1 MSQATIEDAPPR
13 TGVRVR
19 VQKLGTALSNMVM
32 PNIGAFI
39 AWGLITAL
47 FIEQGWLQGIFAS
60 LKNPDGWVAQIG
72 GWGSYD
78 GAGIVGPMITY
89 LLPILIGYTGGRMV
103 HGNRGAVVGA
113 IATIGVVTGAD
124 VPMFMGAMIMGPLGG
139 WCMKKLDALWE
150 GKIRPGFEM
159 LIDNFSAGILG
170 MILAVFGFFAIGPI
184 VSAFTRGAGNA
195 VDFLVDN
202 DLLPLTSILIEP
214 AKVLFLN
221 NAINHGVL
229 TPLGT
234 TQALET
240 GKSIL
245 FLLETNPGPGLGILL
260 AFMFFGKG
268 AARASAPG
276 AAIIQ
281 FFGGI
286 HEIYFPYVLMKPKLI
301 IATILGGMTGVF
313 INVLFGSGL
322 RAPAAPGSIIAIY
335 AQTAS
340 GSFLGV
346 TLSVLGAT
354 TVSFL
359 VAAFLLKTDKA
370 TDEPDL
376 AAATASM
383 ESMKGKKSS
392 VASAL
397 VGVGDGSTGPIKSI
411 VFACDAGMGS
421 SAMGASVLRRKIQQA
436 GFGDVKVTNSA
447 ISNLTD
453 TYDLVVSHR
462 DLTAR
467 ASQKT
472 GSAIHVS
479 VDDFMS
485 SPRYD
490 EIVEQLKASNGG
502 GVATAVI
509 EEDAE
514 TPSDTDADVLPLSSI
529 VMNGSATSTAD
540 AINEAGQLLVVA
552 GAVEPA
558 YVDAM
563 HERES
568 SISTYMGNGLAIP
581 HGTNEAKDAIRRTG
595 LSFVRYAEP
604 VDWNG
609 KPAEF
614 VVGIAG
620 AGKDHMALL
629 TKIAQ
634 VFLKADE
641 VTRLREATTAEEV
654 RSILMGTQK

>member
-1 MSQATIEDAPPR
+1 MSHATVEDAPAR

-19 VQKLGTALSNMVM
+19 VQQLGTALSNMVM
-32 PNIGAFI
+32 PNIAAFI

-47 FIEQGWLQGIFAS
+47 FIEQGWLQGIFAG
-60 LKNPDGWVAQIG
+60 LRDPDGWVAKIG
-72 GWGSYD
+72 GWGAYD

-89 LLPILIGYTGGRMV
+89 LLPILIGYTGGRMI

-113 IATIGVVTGAD
+113 IATVGVVTGAD
-124 VPMFMGAMIMGPLGG
+124 VPMFLGAMIMGPLGG

-159 LIDNFSAGILG
+159 LVDNFSAGILG
-170 MILAVFGFFAIGPI
+170 MLLAIFGFFGIGPV
-184 VSAFTRGAGNA
+184 VSSFTRAAGSA
-195 VDFLVDN
+195 VDFLVEN

-245 FLLETNPGPGLGILL
+245 FLLEANPGPGLGLLL
-260 AFMFFGKG
+260 AYMFFGKG
-268 AARASAPG
+268 VARASAPG

-322 RAPAAPGSIIAIY
+322 RAPAAPGSIIAVY

-346 TLSVLGAT
+346 TLSVFGAAA
-354 TVSFL
+354 VSFV
-359 VAAFLLKTDKA
+359 VAALLLKTDRA
-370 TDEPDL
+370 TDEQDL
-376 AAATASM
+376 AAATAEM
-383 ESMKGKKSS
+383 ESLKGKKSS
-392 VASAL
+392 VAGAL
-397 VGVGDGSTGPIKSI
+397 VGADAGRTGPIHNI

-421 SAMGASVLRRKIQQA
+421 SAMGASVLRKKIQQA
-436 GFGDVKVTNSA
+436 GFNDVKVTNSA

-462 DLTAR
+462 DLTPRAR
-467 ASQKT
+467 QRTAS
-472 GSAIHVS
+472 AAHVS
-479 VDDFMS
+479 VEDFMN

-490 EIVEQLKASNGG
+490 EIVELLEKTNGEG
-502 GVATAVI
+502 GAAPVEVEDTADVPG
-509 EEDAE
+509 E
-514 TPSDTDADVLPLSSI
+514 DVLPLESI
-529 VMNGSATSTAD
+529 VLSGKAKTSAG
-540 AINEAGQLLVVA
+540 AIDEAGHLLVTS

-568 SISTYMGNGLAIP
+568 SVSTFMGNGLAIP
-581 HGTNEAKDAIRRTG
+581 HGTNEAKDTIRHTG
-595 LSFVRYAEP
+595 LSFVRYPEP
-604 VDWNG
+604 IDWNG

-629 TKIAQ
+629 TRIAQ
-634 VFLKADE
+634 VFLKPDE
-641 VTRLREATTAEEV
+641 VARLRQATTAEEV
-654 RSILMGTQK
+654 KAILTAADK

>member
-1 MSQATIEDAPPR
+1 MSTVEASAAPR
-13 TGVRVR
+13 TGARVR

-47 FIEQGWLQGIFAS
+47 FIEQGWLQAIFAG
-60 LKNPDGWVAQIG
+60 LRDPDGWVAKIG

-89 LLPILIGYTGGRMV
+89 LLPLLIGYTGGRMV

-113 IATIGVVTGAD
+113 IATMGVIAGAE

-159 LIDNFSAGILG
+159 LVDNFSAGILG
-170 MILAVFGFFAIGPI
+170 MLLAIFGFFGIGPI
-184 VSAFTRGAGNA
+184 VSGFTTAAGNA
-195 VDFLVDN
+195 VDFLVEN
-202 DLLPLTSILIEP
+202 NLLPLTSILIEP

-240 GKSIL
+240 GKSVL
-245 FLLETNPGPGLGILL
+245 FLLEANPGPGLGLLL
-260 AFMFFGKG
+260 AFMFFGRG

-276 AAIIQ
+276 AAVIQ

-322 RAPAAPGSIIAIY
+322 RAPAAPGSIIAVY

-346 TLSVLGAT
+346 TLSVFGAAA
-354 TVSFL
+354 VSFI

-370 TDEPDL
+370 ADEGDL
-376 AAATASM
+376 SAATASM

-392 VASAL
+392 VSGL
-397 VGVGDGSTGPIKSI
+397 LTGGGRIQNI

-421 SAMGASVLRRKIQQA
+421 SAMGASVLRKKVNAA
-436 GFGDVKVTNSA
+436 GFGDVKVTNQSIA
-447 ISNLTD
+447 NLTD
-453 TYDLVVSHR
+453 SYGLVVTHR
-462 DLTAR
+462 DLTDRAR
-467 ASQKT
+467 LRT
-472 GSAIHVS
+472 GSAVHVS

-485 SPRYD
+485 TPAYD
-490 EIVEQLKASNGG
+490 EIVEMLRRTNGG
-502 GVATAVI
+502 AGTAPV
-509 EEDAE
+509 EDA
-514 TPSDTDADVLPLSSI
+514 PAPAADTSGAAGSAGDDVLPLSSI
-529 VMNGSATSTAD
+529 VLSGTGGTAAA
-540 AINEAGQLLVVA
+540 AIDEAGALLVTA
-552 GAVEPA
+552 GAVERS

-563 HERES
+563 HEREKS
-568 SISTYMGNGLAIP
+568 VSTYMGNGLAIP
-581 HGTNEAKDAIRRTG
+581 HGTNEAKSAIRKTG
-595 LSFVRYAEP
+595 ISFVRYPEP
-604 VDWNG
+604 IDWNG

-620 AGKDHMALL
+620 AGNDHMALL
-629 TKIAQ
+629 TKIAH
-634 VFLKADE
+634 VFLDKEQVAK
-641 VTRLREATTAEEV
+641 LRAATTAEEIRAV
-654 RSILMGTQK
+654 LTAGD

>member
-1 MSQATIEDAPPR
+1 MSTVEASAAPR
-13 TGVRVR
+13 TGARVR

-47 FIEQGWLQGIFAS
+47 FIEQGWLQAIFS
-60 LKNPDGWVAQIG
+60 GLKDPDGWVAKLG
-72 GWGSYD
+72 GWGAYD

-89 LLPILIGYTGGRMV
+89 LLPILIGYTGGRMI

-139 WCMKKLDALWE
+139 WLMKKADALWE

-159 LIDNFSAGILG
+159 LVDNFSAGILG
-170 MILAVFGFFAIGPI
+170 MFLAIFGFFGIGPI
-184 VSAFTRGAGNA
+184 VSSFTRLAGNA

-202 DLLPLTSILIEP
+202 NLLPLTSILIEP

-240 GKSIL
+240 GKSVL
-245 FLLETNPGPGLGILL
+245 FLLEANPGPGLGLL
-260 AFMFFGKG
+260 MAYTFFGRG
-268 AARASAPG
+268 IARASAPG

-322 RAPAAPGSIIAIY
+322 RAPAAPGSILAVY

-346 TLSVLGAT
+346 TLSVFGAAA
-354 TVSFL
+354 VSFL
-359 VAAFLLKTDKA
+359 VAALLLKTDKA

-397 VGVGDGSTGPIKSI
+397 VRAGNGPIKTI

-421 SAMGASVLRRKIQQA
+421 SAMGASVLRKKIQQA

-462 DLTAR
+462 NLTDR
-467 ASQKT
+467 ATQKT
-472 GSAIHVS
+472 ASAVHVS

-490 EIVEQLKASNGG
+490 EIVEQLRQANGG
-502 GVATAVI
+502 GTTDVAAPAV
-509 EEDAE
+509 EQAAPAGGDA
-514 TPSDTDADVLPLSSI
+514 LPASSI
-529 VMNGSATSTAD
+529 VLNGTGTSAAQ
-540 AINEAGQLLVVA
+540 AIDEAGSLLVAA
-552 GAVEPA
+552 GAVEPS
-558 YVDAM
+558 YIGAM
-563 HERES
+563 HEREKS
-568 SISTYMGNGLAIP
+568 VSTYMGNGLAIP
-581 HGTNEAKDAIRRTG
+581 HGTNEAKTAIRRTG
-595 LSFVRYAEP
+595 MSFVRYPEP
-604 VDWNG
+604 IDWNG

-620 AGKDHMALL
+620 AGDDHMALL
-629 TKIAQ
+629 TRIAH
-634 VFLKADE
+634 VFLDKERVAQ
-641 VTRLREATTAEEV
+641 LRAATTAEEIQAV
-654 RSILMGTQK
+654 LNAGE